1 MRFFGYGKSKI
12 ILKNKF
18 NLMLSV
24 FSNHLDTIDG
34 IYSHYLEKIDF
45 FVKNNSELKEEYISK
60 KSRKIAFF
68 IICTP
73 MPYSNLYAIGSDRF
87 KLMFHINYPLDGFM
101 LYKLISL

>member
-18 NLMLSV
+18 NLLQPV

-34 IYSHYLEKIDF
+34 IYSHSLEKFDF

-60 KSRKIAFF
+60 KSRKTAF
-68 IICTP
+68 
-73 MPYSNLYAIGSDRF
+73 SLYAS
-87 KLMFHINYPLDGFM
+87 LCHIQIYTLLEVIVLN
-101 LYKLISL
+101 